1 MKKAQ
6 YTTCKPHVAAAPVSG
21 KIGERVGEACY
32 RLFYRRLSRVIP
44 EERLITDALRLLA
57 FGTDAGFYRLTPKMV
72 VLSHTEAEVVETMRL
87 CREMNIPLT
96 FRAAG
101 TSLSGQAISDSV
113 LLVAS
118 NRWTHY
124 TILDEGRKIRLQPGI
139 TGAHANRLLASCG
152 RKIGPDPASIN
163 AAMIGGIA
171 ANNASGMCCGT
182 SQNSYK
188 TIADIRLVLYDGTV
202 LDTAEPAG
210 VAAFCAAHP
219 GLIREIA
226 QLRDE
231 VAGDPVLTER
241 IKRKYKIKNTTGY
254 SLNALVDYFDPVDII
269 KHLMIGSEGTLA
281 FISDITYHTVTAE
294 KYKACALM
302 VFETIEQ
309 ACEAVPVLKTCPVAA
324 VELLDRK
331 SMRSVENDPG
341 APAYFRTLP
350 DTACSLLVEIQSN
363 TAGELQRKEEAV
375 NKAVP
380 VTQTIQPYVFTSDP
394 ETYDFNWKARKGL
407 LPSVG
412 GLRKPGTTC
421 LIEDVAFPV
430 HRLAEACIALKELF
444 DKLGYADAV
453 LFGHALEGNF
463 HIVFSQDFSTPA
475 EVERYARLM
484 DELADIVVCRFDG
497 SLKAEH
503 GTGRNMAPYV
513 EKEWGKTA
521 YCIMRRIKRLF
532 DPQQLINPGVL
543 INADPHVH
551 LKNLKPLPLTRTLV
565 DKCTECGFCEPVC
578 PSRHLTLTPRKRIV
592 AYRELCRLRDTGQPV
607 DKYQKEFISTFDY
620 FGEKTCATDGLCE
633 RECPVGINTGKLIKE
648 LRMAQA
654 GAWSNRIA
662 SCIAARM
669 DTLTALLRWM
679 LKIPHAT
686 GKITGY
692 PFMEFCM
699 RTLHRLSGRRF
710 PLWTRYTPTGN
721 RRIAFSVKPAP
732 AGVPEVVYFPS
743 CINRAMGTSPDY
755 REREALTAKTARLL
769 DKAGYHIRYPREM
782 DKLCCGMAFD
792 SKGFK
797 EQGLQKAYELEKA
810 LMEASDNG
818 RIPVLCDMS
827 PCLYRMQET
836 LDKRLELHEPVSFIL
851 RYLKDRLVFHRL
863 PLRVA
868 VHSTCSNTKMNRT
881 ADLTAL
887 ASLCAEEVIAPD
899 ITCCAWAG
907 DRGFFFPELNRS
919 ALETLPEQIKGAVAG
934 YSTSRTCEIGL
945 SMITG
950 ITYRSIIYLVDEATK
965 GS

>member
-1 MKKAQ
+1 MN
-6 YTTCKPHVAAAPVSG
+6 
-21 KIGERVGEACY
+21 ELF
-32 RLFYRRLSRVIP
+32 RLFYRQLLRIIP
-44 EERLITDALRLLA
+44 GERLITDPLRLLA
-57 FGTDAGFYRLTPKMV
+57 FGTDAGFYRLVPEIV
-72 VLSHTEAEVVETMRL
+72 ILSHTEAEVVDVIRL

-101 TSLSGQAISDSV
+101 TSLSGQSISGSV

-124 TILDEGRKIRLQPGI
+124 TVLDEGRKIRLQPGI
-139 TGAHANRLLASCG
+139 TGAKANLLLAPYG

-188 TIADIRLVLYDGTV
+188 TVADIRLVLYDGTI
-202 LDTAEPAG
+202 LDTAEPAS
-210 VAAFCAAHP
+210 VAAFCESHT
-219 GLIREIA
+219 GWIREIE

-231 VAGDPVLTER
+231 IAGDPALTER
-241 IKRKYKIKNTTGY
+241 IRQKYKIKNTTGY

-281 FISDITYHTVTAE
+281 FISDITYHTVVAE
-294 KYKACALM
+294 KYKACTLM

-309 ACEAVPVLKTCPVAA
+309 ACKMVPVLKTCPVAA

-331 SMRSVENDPG
+331 SMRSVENDAD
-341 APAYFRTLP
+341 APDYFHSLP
-350 DTACSLLVEIQSN
+350 ETACSLLVEIQSN
-363 TAGELQRKEEAV
+363 DDAELERKEEAV

-380 VTQTIQPYVFTSDP
+380 VTQTIQPYAFTSEP
-394 ETYDFNWKARKGL
+394 KTYNFNWKARKGL

-421 LIEDVAFPV
+421 LIEDVAFPID
-430 HRLAEACIALKELF
+430 RLAEACIALKELF
-444 DKLGYADAV
+444 GNLGYADAV

-463 HIVFSQDFSTPA
+463 HIVFSQDFSTPE

-484 DELADIVVCRFDG
+484 DELADIVVHRFDG

-521 YCIMRRIKRLF
+521 YRIMRRIKQLF

-543 INADPHVH
+543 INANPHVH
-551 LKNLKPLPLTRTLV
+551 LENLKPLPLTQTLV

-578 PSRHLTLTPRKRIV
+578 PSRNLTLTPRKRIV
-592 AYRELCRLRDTGQPV
+592 AYRELCRLRDAGQSSG
-607 DKYQKEFISTFDY
+607 KYYKEFLSQFDY

-648 LRMAQA
+648 LRMEQA

-662 SCIAARM
+662 SCLAARM
-669 DTLTALLRWM
+669 DTLTALLRWV
-679 LKIPHAT
+679 LKMPHAVS
-686 GKITGY
+686 KVTGY
-692 PFMEFCM
+692 PFMEFCT
-699 RTLHRLSGRRF
+699 RTLHRLSRRRF

-721 RRIAFSVKPAP
+721 RRIAVAVQPAP
-732 AGVPEVVYFPS
+732 AGAPEVVYFPS

-755 REREALTAKTARLL
+755 REQEALTAKTAHLL
-769 DKAGYHIRYPREM
+769 NKAGYHIRYPREM

-810 LMEASDNG
+810 LLEATDNG

-851 RYLKDRLVFHRL
+851 RYLKDRLSFAKL

-868 VHSTCSNTKMNRT
+868 VHSTCSNTKMQRA
-881 ADLTAL
+881 ADLAAL

-907 DRGFFFPELNRS
+907 DRGFFFPELNRA
-919 ALETLPEQIKGAVAG
+919 ALETLPEQIKEATDG

-950 ITYRSIIYLVDEATK
+950 ISYRSIIYLVDSAT
-965 GS
+965 S

>member
-1 MKKAQ
+1 MKNEQQTA
-6 YTTCKPHVAAAPVSG
+6 CKPCAIVSPVPG
-21 KIGERVGEACY
+21 KAGQGRAEE
-32 RLFYRRLSRVIP
+32 LFKSFYRRLSRIIP
-44 EERLITDALRLLA
+44 EERLITDPLRLLA
-57 FGTDAGFYRLTPKMV
+57 FGADAGFYRLVPKIV
-72 VLSHTEAEVVETMRL
+72 VLSHTEAEVVETIRL
-87 CREMNIPLT
+87 CREMEIPLT

-118 NRWTHY
+118 NRWTQY
-124 TILDEGRKIRLQPGI
+124 TVLDEGWKIRLQPGI
-139 TGAHANRLLASCG
+139 TGAHANRLLAPYG

-188 TIADIRLVLYDGTV
+188 TIADVRLILYDGTV
-202 LDTAEPAG
+202 LDTAEPAS
-210 VAAFCAAHP
+210 VAAFCESHP
-219 GLIREIA
+219 GLVRDIE

-231 VAGDPVLTER
+231 IAGDPVLTER
-241 IKRKYKIKNTTGY
+241 IKQKYKIKNTTGY
-254 SLNALVDYFDPVDII
+254 SLNALVDYFDPVEII

-281 FISDITYHTVTAE
+281 FLSSITYHTVTAE

-302 VFETIEQ
+302 VFETVER

-324 VELLDRK
+324 VELLDRE
-331 SMRSVENDPG
+331 SMRSVENDPD
-341 APAYFRTLP
+341 APDYFRTLP
-350 DTACSLLVEIQSN
+350 ETACSLLVEIQSN
-363 TAGELQRKEEAV
+363 DAGELKRKEEAV

-380 VTQTIQPYVFTSDP
+380 VTQAIQPYIFTSEP
-394 ETYDFNWKARKGL
+394 KTYNFNWKARKGL

-421 LIEDVAFPV
+421 LIEDVAFPIN
-430 HRLAEACIALKELF
+430 RLAEACVALKALF
-444 DKLGYADAV
+444 RKLGYADAV

-463 HIVFSQDFSTPA
+463 HIVFSQDFSTQP
-475 EVERYARLM
+475 EVDRYARLM
-484 DELADIVVCRFDG
+484 DELADIVVDRFDG

-513 EKEWGKTA
+513 EKEWGKAA
-521 YCIMRRIKRLF
+521 YRIMRRIKRLF

-543 INADPHVH
+543 INANPHVH
-551 LKNLKPLPLTRTLV
+551 LENLKPLPLTRTLV

-578 PSRHLTLTPRKRIV
+578 PSRNLTLTPRKRIV
-592 AYRELCRLRDTGQPV
+592 AYRELCRLRDTGQSSG
-607 DKYQKEFISTFDY
+607 KYYREFLSQFDY
-620 FGEKTCATDGLCE
+620 SGEKTCATDGLCE
-633 RECPVGINTGKLIKE
+633 RECPVGINTGKLVKE
-648 LRMAQA
+648 LRAAQA
-654 GAWSNRIA
+654 GVWSRRIA
-662 SCIAARM
+662 SCLAARM
-669 DTLTALLRWM
+669 DVLSATLRWM
-679 LKIPHAT
+679 LKIPHAV

-699 RTLHRLSGRRF
+699 RTLHRLSGKRF

-721 RRIAFSVKPAP
+721 RRITVAVQPAP

-743 CINRAMGTSPDY
+743 CINRAMGTSPGY
-755 REREALTAKTARLL
+755 REQEALTAKTARLL
-769 DKAGYHIRYPREM
+769 EKAGYHIRYPRGM

-810 LMEASDNG
+810 LLEASDNG
-818 RIPVLCDMS
+818 HIPVLCDMS

-851 RYLKDRLVFHRL
+851 RYLKDRLTFNRL

-868 VHSTCSNTKMNRT
+868 VHSTCSNTKMNR
-881 ADLTAL
+881 AAGLTEL
-887 ASLCAEEVIAPD
+887 ASLCAEEVITPD

-907 DRGFFFPELNRS
+907 DRGFFFPELNRT

-950 ITYRSIIYLVDEATK
+950 VTYQSIIYLVDKAT
-965 GS
+965 S

>member
-1 MKKAQ
+1 MKMNND
-6 YTTCKPHVAAAPVSG
+6 YS
-21 KIGERVGEACY
+21 R
-32 RLFYRRLSRVIP
+32 FYRRLLRVIP
-44 EERLITDALRLLA
+44 GERIITDSLRLLA
-57 FGTDAGFYRLTPKMV
+57 FGTDAGFYRLTPKIV
-72 VLSHTEAEVVETMRL
+72 VLSHTEAEVVATIRL
-87 CREMNIPLT
+87 CHELNLPVT

-101 TSLSGQAISDSV
+101 TSLSGQAVSDSI

-118 NRWTHY
+118 SRWTGY
-124 TILDEGRKIRLQPGI
+124 TVLEGGRKIRLQPGV
-139 TGAHANRLLASCG
+139 TGARANGLLAPYG

-188 TIADIRLVLYDGTV
+188 TVADIRIILYDGTA
-202 LDTAEPAG
+202 LDTADPAS
-210 VAAFCAAHP
+210 VAAFRDSHP
-219 GLIREIA
+219 GMIREIE

-241 IKRKYKIKNTTGY
+241 IRRKYRIKNTTGY

-269 KHLMIGSEGTLA
+269 KHLMIGSEGTLG

-294 KYKACALM
+294 QYRACALM
-302 VFETIEQ
+302 VFETVEQ
-309 ACEAVPVLKTCPVAA
+309 ACETVPVLKGCPVAA
-324 VELLDRK
+324 VELLDRV
-331 SMRSVENDPG
+331 SMRSVENDPD
-341 APAYFRTLP
+341 APAWFRTLP
-350 DTACSLLVEIQSN
+350 ETACSLLVEIQSN
-363 TAGELQRKEEAV
+363 DAGELQRKEETV
-375 NKAVP
+375 KKAVP
-380 VTQTIQPYVFTSDP
+380 VTQTVQPYAFTSEP
-394 ETYDFNWKARKGL
+394 KTYNFNWKARKGL

-412 GLRKPGTTC
+412 GLRKAGTTC

-444 DKLGYADAV
+444 GRLGYADAV

-475 EVERYARLM
+475 EVARYARLM

-513 EKEWGKTA
+513 EKEWGKAA
-521 YCIMRRIKRLF
+521 YYIMRRIKRLF
-532 DPQQLINPGVL
+532 DPQQLINPGVV
-543 INADPHVH
+543 INANPQVH
-551 LKNLKPLPLTRTLV
+551 LENLKPLPLTGTFV

-578 PSRHLTLTPRKRIV
+578 PSRNLTLTPRKRIV
-592 AYRELCRLRDTGQPV
+592 AYRELCRLRNAGLPV
-607 DKYQKEFISTFDY
+607 DEYHREFLSGFAY
-620 FGEKTCATDGLCE
+620 AGEKTCATDGLCE
-633 RECPVGINTGKLIKE
+633 RECPVNINTGKLIKE
-648 LRMAQA
+648 LRAAQA
-654 GAWSNRIA
+654 GKRSNRIA
-662 SCIAARM
+662 ACIAARM
-669 DTLTALLRWM
+669 DTLTAALRWM
-679 LKIPHAT
+679 LKIPHAVS
-686 GKITGY
+686 KVTGY
-692 PFMEFCM
+692 PFVELCM
-699 RTLHRLSGRRF
+699 RALRRLSGRRF

-721 RRIAFSVKPAP
+721 RRITVSPGASP
-732 AGVPEVVYFPS
+732 AGAPEVVYFPS
-743 CINRAMGTSPDY
+743 CINRAMGASPDY
-755 REREALTAKTARLL
+755 GKQQALTAQTARLL
-769 DKAGYHIRYPREM
+769 EKAGYHIRYPRGM
-782 DKLCCGMAFD
+782 DNLCCGMAFD

-797 EQGLQKAYELEKA
+797 EQGLQKAHELEKA
-810 LMEASDNG
+810 LLEASDNG

-836 LDKRLELHEPVSFIL
+836 LDSRLELHEPVSFIL
-851 RYLKDRLVFHRL
+851 RYLKDRLKFTRL

-868 VHSTCSNTKMNRT
+868 VHSTCSNTKMNRA
-881 ADLTAL
+881 ADLVAL
-887 ASLCAEEVIAPD
+887 ASLCAEEVITPD

-950 ITYRSIIYLVDEATK
+950 ITYQSIIYLVDKATV
-965 GS
+965 

>member
-1 MKKAQ
+1 MNSKQQTAG
-6 YTTCKPHVAAAPVSG
+6 KPHRTASPASG
-21 KIGERVGEACY
+21 KVGEGSVGG
-32 RLFYRRLSRVIP
+32 LFYRRLSQIIP
-44 EERLITDALRLLA
+44 EERLITDPLRLLA
-57 FGTDAGFYRLTPKMV
+57 FGTDAGFYRLVPKVV
-72 VLSHTEAEVVETMRL
+72 VLSHTEEEVVSVIRL
-87 CREMNIPLT
+87 CSEMNVPLT

-124 TILDEGRKIRLQPGI
+124 TVLDEGRKIRLQPGI
-139 TGAHANRLLASCG
+139 TGAYANRLLASCG

-188 TIADIRLVLYDGTV
+188 TVADIRLVFYDGTI
-202 LDTAEPAG
+202 LDTADPAS
-210 VAAFCAAHP
+210 AAVFCETHS
-219 GLIREIA
+219 GMICEIE

-231 VAGDPVLTER
+231 VAADPVLTER

-254 SLNALVDYFDPVDII
+254 SLNALVDYFDPIDII

-281 FISDITYHTVTAE
+281 FISDITYHTVVAE

-302 VFETIEQ
+302 VFATIEQ
-309 ACEAVPVLKTCPVAA
+309 ACEVVPVLKTCPVAA
-324 VELLDRK
+324 VELLDRE
-331 SMRSVENDPG
+331 SMRSVEGDPD
-341 APAYFRTLP
+341 APDYFHTLP
-350 DTACSLLVEIQSN
+350 ETACSLLVEIQSN
-363 TAGELQRKEEAV
+363 DAGELARKEAAV
-375 NKAVP
+375 RQAVP
-380 VTQTIQPYVFTSDP
+380 VTQAIQPYAFTSEP
-394 ETYDFNWKARKGL
+394 KTYNFNWKARKGL

-421 LIEDVAFPV
+421 LIEDVAFPI

-444 DKLGYADAV
+444 AKLGYADAV

-463 HIVFSQDFSTPA
+463 HMVFSQDFSTPA

-484 DELADIVVCRFDG
+484 DELADIVVHRFDG

-513 EKEWGKTA
+513 EKEWGETA
-521 YCIMRRIKRLF
+521 YRIMRRIKRLF
-532 DPQQLINPGVL
+532 DPQQLVNPGVL
-543 INADPHVH
+543 INANPHAH
-551 LKNLKPLPLTRTLV
+551 LENLKPLPLTRTLV

-578 PSRHLTLTPRKRIV
+578 PSRNLTLTPRKRIV
-592 AYRELCRLRDTGQPV
+592 AYRELCRLRDSGQPLG
-607 DKYQKEFISTFDY
+607 KYYREFISRFDY

-633 RECPVGINTGKLIKE
+633 RECPVNINTGKLIKE
-648 LRMAQA
+648 LRTAQA
-654 GAWSNRIA
+654 GVWSRRIA
-662 SCIAARM
+662 AQIAAHM
-669 DTLTALLRWM
+669 DVLTATLRWM
-679 LKIPHAT
+679 LKIPHAI
-686 GKITGY
+686 GKISGY
-692 PFMEFCM
+692 PFIEFCM
-699 RTLHRLSGRRF
+699 RTLHRLSGKRF
-710 PLWTRYTPTGN
+710 PLWTRYTPTGA
-721 RRIAFSVKPAP
+721 RRITAVAKPAP

-755 REREALTAKTARLL
+755 GKQQALTAKTASLL
-769 DKAGYHIRYPREM
+769 EKAGYHIRYPRAM

-797 EQGLQKAYELEKA
+797 EQGLQKASELEKA
-810 LMEASDNG
+810 LLEASDHG
-818 RIPVLCDMS
+818 RIPILCDMS

-851 RYLKDRLVFHRL
+851 HYLKDRLTFVKL

-868 VHSTCSNTKMNRT
+868 VHSTCSNTKMNRA
-881 ADLTAL
+881 ADLVAL

-899 ITCCAWAG
+899 VTCCAWAG
-907 DRGFFFPELNRS
+907 DRGFFFPELNRA
-919 ALETLPEQIKGAVAG
+919 ALETLPEQVRGVAAG

-950 ITYRSIIYLVDEATK
+950 VSYQSIIYLVDKAT
-965 GS
+965 S

>member
-1 MKKAQ
+1 MNKAQ
-6 YTTCKPHVAAAPVSG
+6 YTTCNPAVAATPVSG
-21 KIGERVGEACY
+21 KAKRMEGETRS
-32 RLFYRRLSRVIP
+32 RLFYRRLLRFIP
-44 EERLITDALRLLA
+44 EERLITDPLRLLA
-57 FGTDAGFYRLTPKMV
+57 FGTDAGFYRLTPKIII
-72 VLSHTEAEVVETMRL
+72 LSHTEAEVVETMRL
-87 CREMNIPLT
+87 CKEMNVPLT

-118 NRWTHY
+118 NQWTHY

-188 TIADIRLVLYDGTV
+188 TIADIRLVLYDGTI
-202 LDTAEPAG
+202 LDTADPAS
-210 VAAFCAAHP
+210 VAAFCASHP
-219 GLIREIA
+219 GLVREIT

-231 VAGDPVLTER
+231 VAADPVLTER

-254 SLNALVDYFDPVDII
+254 SLNALVDYFEPVDII

-281 FISDITYHTVTAE
+281 FISDITYHTVAAE

-324 VELLDRK
+324 VELLDRS
-331 SMRSVENDPG
+331 SMRSVENDAD

-350 DTACSLLVEIQSN
+350 ETACSLLVEIQSN
-363 TAGELQRKEEAV
+363 DAGELQRKEEAV

-380 VTQTIQPYVFTSDP
+380 VTQTIQPYAFTSDP
-394 ETYDFNWKARKGL
+394 ATYNFNWKARKGL

-421 LIEDVAFPV
+421 LIEDVAFPIN
-430 HRLAEACIALKELF
+430 RLAEACIALKELF
-444 DKLGYADAV
+444 GKLGYADAV

-463 HIVFSQDFSTPA
+463 HIVFSQDFSTPD

-484 DELADIVVCRFDG
+484 DELADIVVHRFDG

-521 YCIMRRIKRLF
+521 YCIMRRIKQLF
-532 DPQQLINPGVL
+532 DPQQLVNPGVL
-543 INADPHVH
+543 INANPHVH
-551 LKNLKPLPLTRTLV
+551 LENLKPLPLTRTLV

-578 PSRHLTLTPRKRIV
+578 PSRNLTLTPRKRIV
-592 AYRELCRLRDTGQPV
+592 AYRELCRLRDTGQPL
-607 DKYQKEFISTFDY
+607 DKYHKEFISKFDY
-620 FGEKTCATDGLCE
+620 LGEKTCATDGLCE
-633 RECPVGINTGKLIKE
+633 RECPVNINTGKLVKE

-662 SCIAARM
+662 SHIAARM

-679 LKIPHAT
+679 LKIPHAIS
-686 GKITGY
+686 KITGY

-721 RRIAFSVKPAP
+721 RRIASTVKPAP

-769 DKAGYHIRYPREM
+769 EKAGYHIRYPREM

-810 LMEASDNG
+810 LLEASDNG

-851 RYLKDRLVFHRL
+851 RYLKDRLSFSRL

-868 VHSTCSNTKMNRT
+868 VHSTCSNTKMNRS
-881 ADLTAL
+881 ADLAAL
-887 ASLCAEEVIAPD
+887 ASLCAEEVITPD

-907 DRGFFFPELNRS
+907 DRGFFFPELNRT

-950 ITYRSIIYLVDEATK
+950 ITYRSIIYLVDEATA
-965 GS
+965 

>member
-1 MKKAQ
+1 MSIKA
-6 YTTCKPHVAAAPVSG
+6 PAPSPFT
-21 KIGERVGEACY
+21 
-32 RLFYRRLSRVIP
+32 LHPSPFSLLHSRLSIP
-44 EERLITDALRLLA
+44 EERVITDPLRLLA
-57 FGTDAGFYRLTPKMV
+57 FGTDAGFYRLVPKIV
-72 VLSHTEAEVVETMRL
+72 VLSHTEAEVIETIRL

-96 FRAAG
+96 YRAAG
-101 TSLSGQAISDSV
+101 TSLSGQAVSDSV

-118 NRWTHY
+118 HRWTDY
-124 TILDEGRKIRLQPGI
+124 TIMDEGRKIRLQPGL
-139 TGAHANRLLASCG
+139 TGARANALLAPYG

-171 ANNASGMCCGT
+171 ANNASGMCCGV

-188 TIADIRLVLYDGTV
+188 TVADIRLVLFDGTV
-202 LDTAEPAG
+202 LDTADPAS
-210 VAAFCAAHP
+210 VAAFCETHP
-219 GLIREIA
+219 GLVREIE

-231 VAGDPVLTER
+231 VAADPALTER

-254 SLNALVDYFDPVDII
+254 SLNALVDYFEPVDII

-281 FISDITYHTVTAE
+281 FISDITYHTVVAE

-309 ACEAVPVLKTCPVAA
+309 ACQAVPVLKACPVAA
-324 VELLDRK
+324 VELLDRE
-331 SMRSVENDPG
+331 SMRSVEHDADAPG
-341 APAYFRTLP
+341 YFRTLP
-350 DTACSLLVEIQSN
+350 ETACTLLVEIQSN
-363 TAGELQRKEEAV
+363 DAGELRRKEEAV
-375 NKAVP
+375 RTAVP
-380 VTQTIQPYVFTSDP
+380 VTHTIQPYEFTSEP
-394 ETYDFNWKARKGL
+394 KAYNFNWKARKGL

-421 LIEDVAFPV
+421 LIEDVAFPIN
-430 HRLAEACIALKELF
+430 RLAEACIALKELF
-444 DKLGYADAV
+444 GKLGYGDAV

-463 HIVFSQDFSTPA
+463 HMVFSQDFSTPA
-475 EVERYARLM
+475 EVARYARLM
-484 DELADIVVCRFDG
+484 DELADIVVRRFDG

-513 EKEWGKTA
+513 EKEWGETA
-521 YCIMRRIKRLF
+521 YRIMRRLKRLF

-543 INADPHVH
+543 INANPRVH
-551 LKNLKPLPLTRTLV
+551 LENLKPLPLTRTLV

-578 PSRHLTLTPRKRIV
+578 PSRNLTLTPRKRIV
-592 AYRELCRLRDTGQPV
+592 AYRELCRLRDAGQPL
-607 DKYQKEFISTFDY
+607 DKYHKEFISQFDY

-648 LRMAQA
+648 LRAAQA
-654 GAWSNRIA
+654 SAWSRRVA
-662 SCIAARM
+662 TRIAARM
-669 DTLTALLRWM
+669 DMLTALLRWM
-679 LKIPHAT
+679 LKIPHAI

-692 PFMEFCM
+692 PFVEWVM
-699 RTLHRLSGRRF
+699 RTLHRLSGKRF

-721 RRIAFSVKPAP
+721 RRIAVAAKPAP

-743 CINRAMGTSPDY
+743 CINRAMGASPDY
-755 REREALTAKTARLL
+755 REQQALTAKTAHLL
-769 DKAGYHIRYPREM
+769 EKAGYHIRYPREM

-797 EQGLQKAYELEKA
+797 EQGLQKAHELEKA
-810 LMEASDNG
+810 LLEASENG
-818 RIPVLCDMS
+818 RLPILCDMS

-851 RYLKDRLVFHRL
+851 RYLKGRLTFTKL

-868 VHSTCSNTKMNRT
+868 VHSTCSNTKMNLA
-881 ADLTAL
+881 ADLAAL

-907 DRGFFFPELNRS
+907 DRGFFFPELNRA
-919 ALETLPEQIKGAVAG
+919 ALETLPAQIKGAAAG

-965 GS
+965 GMQE